1 MRIVNLRHFA
11 VFSVVATV
19 AMTPFLVLPAMVGV
33 LVDNAGMSESSA
45 GWSASLSFLAS
56 AVTGF
61 FLALRIHHLNLRRLA
76 TIALAM
82 TAIADLLSAYTAG
95 STTLFFAV
103 RIAAG
108 VSLGMSYVAAISSFA
123 RFDGYE
129 RGFGVF
135 VTLQFVVSGLGLYII
150 PIFADQLGAKGL
162 FLIFVGLD
170 CCALLLARY
179 LPAGCAATTERKA
192 SGSELKI
199 LLTASALF
207 AIIGFALFEAANNAQ
222 FTYIE
227 RFGVALELSDHTIGF
242 TLLIASLIGI
252 PGAFAIVVI
261 GHRFGTTWPLVFGIG
276 VGITGLLV
284 LLGAESYGSYFFG
297 NCCMG
302 FSWAF
307 CLPYIQTLLASIDR
321 NGSAIAAGTSFSTLG
336 GAFGPGLA
344 AMVVTGGA
352 YDNVFMLAI
361 GLFIITLIVFYY
373 AGTHTRNRQ

>member
-1 MRIVNLRHFA
+1 MRIVNFRHFA

-19 AMTPFLVLPAMVGV
+19 SMTPFLVLPAMIGV
-33 LVDNAGMSESSA
+33 LVDNAGMSESAA

-56 AVTGF
+56 ACTGL
-61 FLALRIHHLNLRRLA
+61 FLALRIHHLNLRQMEI
-76 TIALAM
+76 IALTM
-82 TAIADLLSAYTAG
+82 TAVADLVSAYTAG
-95 STTLFFAV
+95 STALFFAV

-135 VTLQFVVSGLGLYII
+135 VTFQFVVSGLGLYII
-150 PIFADQLGAKGL
+150 PIFADQLGATGL
-162 FLIFVGLD
+162 FLIFAGMD
-170 CCALLLARY
+170 CFALILARY
-179 LPAGCAATTERKA
+179 LPDNRAVSTEQHA
-192 SGSELKI
+192 SGTELKV
-199 LLTASALF
+199 LLTATAIF
-207 AIIGFALFEAANNAQ
+207 AIIGFTLFEAANNAQ

-227 RFGVALELSDHTIGF
+227 RFGVALDLSDHTIGF
-242 TLLIASLIGI
+242 TLLISSLIGI
-252 PGAFAIVVI
+252 PGAFSIVVI
-261 GHRFGTTWPLVFGIG
+261 GHRFGTIWPLIFGIG
-276 VGITGLLV
+276 IGIAGLIV
-284 LLGAESYGSYFFG
+284 LLGADSYGSYFFG

-321 NGSAIAAGTSFSTLG
+321 NGSAIAAGTSFSTFG

-352 YDNVFMLAI
+352 YGNVFMLAI
-361 GLFIITLIVFYY
+361 GLFVITLMVFYY
-373 AGTHTRNRQ
+373 AGTHTGNMQ

>member
-1 MRIVNLRHFA
+1 
-11 VFSVVATV
+11 
-19 AMTPFLVLPAMVGV
+19 MTPLLVLPAMVGV

-56 AVTGF
+56 ACTGL
-61 FLALRIHHLNLRRLA
+61 FLALRIHHLNLRQMA
-76 TIALAM
+76 IIALTM
-82 TAIADLLSAYTAG
+82 TAVADLISAYTAG

-135 VTLQFVVSGLGLYII
+135 VTFQFVVSGIGLYII
-150 PIFADQLGAKGL
+150 PIFADQLGARGL

-170 CCALLLARY
+170 CFALLLARY
-179 LPAGCAATTERKA
+179 LPDDRAVTTEQRA
-192 SGSELKI
+192 SGSELKVLMSTTAI
-199 LLTASALF
+199 L

-242 TLLIASLIGI
+242 TLLVASLIGI
-252 PGAFAIVVI
+252 PGAFSIVVI
-261 GHRFGTTWPLVFGIG
+261 GHRFGTIWPLIFGIG
-276 VGITGLLV
+276 VGVAGLFV
-284 LLGAESYGSYFFG
+284 LLGADSYGSYFFG

-302 FSWAF
+302 FSWSF

-321 NGSAIAAGTSFSTLG
+321 NGSAIAAGTSFSTFG

-352 YDNVFMLAI
+352 YANVFMLAI
-361 GLFIITLIVFYY
+361 GLFVITLIVFYY
-373 AGTHTRNRQ
+373 AGTHTGNSR